1 MATRSASSAGS
12 TIESNWAAEHER
24 SIDALRR
31 DVDFLAI
38 QIGPRN
44 LYHYAALAQCADFC
58 ERSFYDMGCTPFL
71 QGYNARN
78 RVFRNI
84 GAEIE
89 GSTRR
94 DEIVVVGAHYD
105 THKNSP
111 GANDNASAI
120 AALFQLARAFAGS
133 RPART
138 MRFIAFT
145 NEESPFTRTRYMGSR
160 VYAKECRRR
169 GDNVIAMVGLEM
181 LGCYRP
187 HKGAQ
192 WLSLGGY
199 FLPQQGNFLALV
211 GNRSSR
217 PLLKQIAQLLSTNEA
232 LRSVPVTLPTHF
244 PGARSSDHWSFWMEG
259 FQAVMATDT
268 GPLRYP
274 YYHRAGDTPDKL
286 NFTWLAQI
294 TIALEAALRALANP

>member
-1 MATRSASSAGS
+1 
-12 TIESNWAAEHER
+12 
-24 SIDALRR
+24 
-31 DVDFLAI
+31 
-38 QIGPRN
+38 
-44 LYHYAALAQCADFC
+44 
-58 ERSFYDMGCTPFL
+58 MGCTPFL

-217 PLLKQIAQLLSTNEA
+217 PLLKQIAQLLSTNET

-268 GPLRYP
+268 VPLRYP

>member
-12 TIESNWAAEHER
+12 TIKSNWAAEHER

-58 ERSFYDMGCTPFL
+58 ERLFYDMGCTPFL

-217 PLLKQIAQLLSTNEA
+217 PLLKQIAQLLSTNET

>member
-58 ERSFYDMGCTPFL
+58 ERLFYDMGCTPFL

-138 MRFIAFT
+138 TAAQGR
-145 NEESPFTRTRYMGSR
+145 
-160 VYAKECRRR
+160 
-169 GDNVIAMVGLEM
+169 AM
-181 LGCYRP
+181 
-187 HKGAQ
+187 
-192 WLSLGGY
+192 
-199 FLPQQGNFLALV
+199 
-211 GNRSSR
+211 
-217 PLLKQIAQLLSTNEA
+217 
-232 LRSVPVTLPTHF
+232 
-244 PGARSSDHWSFWMEG
+244 
-259 FQAVMATDT
+259 
-268 GPLRYP
+268 
-274 YYHRAGDTPDKL
+274 
-286 NFTWLAQI
+286 
-294 TIALEAALRALANP
+294 ALAWRLFSATARKFSCACGKSLLAPTAQANCATTQHQ

>member
-1 MATRSASSAGS
+1 MTLYAETCKRAYSPKLRGDAACERYCATTVWCAKSRRQIIRRAQRRVAILRTPSAHAARRCTPNLLYEWNRQCDVRVERRQWPHDLHRAPGS

-94 DEIVVVGAHYD
+94 DEVVVVGAHYD

-133 RPART
+133 RPVRT

-169 GDNVIAMVGLEM
+169 GDE
-181 LGCYRP
+181 LGC
-187 HKGAQ
+187 GEGEA
-192 WLSLGGY
+192 GG
-199 FLPQQGNFLALV
+199 
-211 GNRSSR
+211 
-217 PLLKQIAQLLSTNEA
+217 
-232 LRSVPVTLPTHF
+232 
-244 PGARSSDHWSFWMEG
+244 DH
-259 FQAVMATDT
+259 
-268 GPLRYP
+268 
-274 YYHRAGDTPDKL
+274 
-286 NFTWLAQI
+286 
-294 TIALEAALRALANP
+294 